1 MHRIAGG
8 PAVTEGQRVIFT
20 FVMVVTACGFWA
32 SALMD
37 FQHRHYGMGGVAL
50 AGGAALLAIL
60 CCGRFL

>member
-1 MHRIAGG
+1 
-8 PAVTEGQRVIFT
+8 VTEGQRVIFT